1 MIIPSQPVM
10 SKHLLPAPAACLP
23 APAACL
29 YSQNLSPSHPAFI
42 LAGNSEFIMNNLSI
56 FWIKL
61 RQTIDKESI
70 LTHNK

>member
-1 MIIPSQPVM
+1 MIIPLQPVM
-10 SKHLLPAPAACLP
+10 SKHLLPAPAT
-23 APAACL
+23 CL

>member
-10 SKHLLPAPAACLP
+10 SKHLLPAPT
-23 APAACL
+23 ACL